1 MRRKDREVTDPAA
14 IRQILDSARVMY
26 MGLSDLGE
34 PYVVPLNYGYTL
46 ENGILTFY
54 FHSAPAG
61 RKMEILKE
69 NPAVFCTVAVEGGL
83 KGEGGTACAYGYAF
97 ASVMGQGRA
106 TVLTDPGDKQAA
118 LDLLMRHQT
127 GMGDFTYEAISKVAV
142 VRVTMESYTAKCN
155 PQ

>member
-14 IRQILDSARVMY
+14 IRQILDSARVMH
-26 MGLSDLGE
+26 MGLVDLGE

-46 ENGILTFY
+46 EDGVLTFY

-69 NPAVFCTVAVEGGL
+69 NPAVFCTVSVENGL

-97 ASVMGQGRA
+97 ASVMGPGRA
-106 TVLTDPGDKQAA
+106 TVLTDPEDKQAA
-118 LDLLMRHQT
+118 LDLLMAHQT
-127 GMGDFTYEAISKVAV
+127 GMDGFTYETLSKVAV
-142 VRVTMESYTAKCN
+142 VKVELESYTAKCN
-155 PQ
+155 PL